1 MNPVKLH
8 YFKGRGRAE
17 TTRWMLA
24 INNIDFINISLEDH
38 TDFDILKA
46 SGKLPFNQLPLLEID
61 NIKLSQSSAMISYLA
76 RRGDLYG
83 KTKEEASRCDMLLG
97 AVGDFN
103 IPALQFAFKADK
115 DGALRDLD
123 ASLKRFGKHFEFAL
137 SQNKTP
143 FLVGKK
149 TSMADIIMGESLTS
163 FIEFSPNCLDNYPQL
178 KRFQENVVSEKNI
191 KEYLNS
197 DNRWPLPDEQYVI
210 DIARVLCR
218 PLPSHM
224 ADPNRFVKD

>member
-1 MNPVKLH
+1 MKPAKLH

-38 TDFDILKA
+38 NDFDNLKA
-46 SGKLPFNQLPLLEID
+46 SGKLPFNQLPLLELD
-61 NIKLSQSSAMISYLA
+61 DLRLSQSSAMISFLA

-83 KTKEEASRCDMLLG
+83 KTNEDAVRCDMLVG

-103 IPALQFAFKADK
+103 VPAMQFTFKAHK
-115 DGALRDLD
+115 DEASRDLD
-123 ASLKRFGKHFEFAL
+123 ESLKKFGKHFEFIL
-137 SQNKTP
+137 TQNEGE
-143 FLVGKK
+143 FLVGQKL
-149 TSMADIIMGESLTS
+149 SVADIIMAESLTS
-163 FIEFSPNCLDNYPQL
+163 FIEFCPTCLNNYPLLKQL
-178 KRFQENVVSEKNI
+178 QEKVVSEHNI
-191 KEYLNS
+191 NEYLNS
-197 DNRWPLPDEQYVI
+197 SNRWRLPDEQYII

-224 ADPNRFVKD
+224 SEPNRFVKG